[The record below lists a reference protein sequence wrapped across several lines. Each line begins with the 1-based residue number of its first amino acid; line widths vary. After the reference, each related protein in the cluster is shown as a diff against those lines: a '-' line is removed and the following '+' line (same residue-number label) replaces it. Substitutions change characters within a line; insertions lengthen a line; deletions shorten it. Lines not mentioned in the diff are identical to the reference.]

1 MELTCTVPGCAKPRA
16 SESSS
21 LTTDQIGPIPRDT
34 PATRQ
39 AARRAVI
46 THAALMLGALGLT
59 EETL

>member
-1 MELTCTVPGCAKPRA
+1 M

-39 AARRAVI
+39 AARRTVAA
-46 THAALMLGALGLT
+46 HAHDPHDAALLLDVLGLT
-59 EETL
+59 EQVSA

>member
-1 MELTCTVPGCAKPRA
+1 M

-39 AARRAVI
+39 AARRTVAA
-46 THAALMLGALGLT
+46 HAHDPHDAALLDVLGLT
-59 EETL
+59 EQVSA